1 MTKLP
6 MTCPEPFGMGRPIG
20 LGLRIVLVGLSA
32 VFITA
37 CEHTGLMKTPNIY
50 LATDLDPFAELSPE
64 KQKITV
70 DLLYATDRVP
80 EQDVEEPHGRGVQY
94 GHHRSD
100 SLAFGRATVALG
112 EHVTWEELH
121 EASLSRQRNR
131 RFVPYLEETLEL
143 GRYPTSQSTWKAT
156 GGALIPNEENRE
168 LVQTAIAGV
177 QSEVA
182 RMLESSDRREAFI
195 FIHGY
200 NNQFYHASLTMAQ
213 LWHFMGRPGVPVIYS
228 WPAGRGG
235 LRGYTSDTESSQFT
249 VYHLKQFLRA
259 LVETPGLEKIH
270 ILAHSRGTDVATS
283 AIRELMLSYRAA
295 GKDSRA
301 ALKLGN
307 LVLVAPDLDIQVVQ
321 QTLVAEGMI
330 GVPERFT
337 VYISPRD
344 RALLLSSWMMDSVKR
359 LGNIGAENLSAEER
373 ASITA
378 VPLLTYIN
386 ADVKSD
392 ITGHAYFW
400 TNPAASSDL
409 ILLLRDDLPPGI
421 KFGRPLLRKS
431 DNYWILR
438 DQYLLRTPDLKPE

>member
-1 MTKLP
+1 MTKSP
-6 MTCPEPFGMGRPIG
+6 SIGPEPCGSGRPIG
-20 LGLRIVLVGLSA
+20 MGLRFVLVGLSA
-32 VFITA
+32 LCISA

-50 LATDLDPFAELSPE
+50 LATNLDPFAALPPE
-64 KQKITV
+64 KQKVTV

-80 EQDVEEPHGRGVQY
+80 EEDVEEPHGRGIQY

-112 EHVTWEELH
+112 EHVTWEDLH

-131 RFVPYLEETLEL
+131 RFVPFLEETQEL
-143 GRYPTSQSTWKAT
+143 GRFPASQSTWKAA
-156 GGALIPNEENRE
+156 GGALKPNEENQA
-168 LVQTAIAGV
+168 LSQTAIAELQG
-177 QSEVA
+177 EVA
-182 RMLESSDRREAFI
+182 RLLESSDRREAFI

-213 LWHFMGRPGVPVIYS
+213 LWHFMGRPGVPMIYS

-270 ILAHSRGTDVATS
+270 ILAHSRGTDVATT

-295 GKDSRA
+295 GKDSRD

-307 LVLVAPDLDIQVVQ
+307 LVLVAPDLDIDVVQ

-359 LGNIGAENLSAEER
+359 LGNIGVENLSAEER

-421 KFGRPLLRKS
+421 NFGRPLLRKS

-438 DQYLLRTPDLKPE
+438 DHYLLRTPDL